1 MNSHHVRH
9 PTREVGIGWLV
20 LPLAGAMVALA
31 LLAAWPE
38 LFGQPL
44 PQDAG
49 ALSAAPAAPY
59 TSSDPSLPP
68 ASSVFKDGASY
79 ETAQHVDTF

>member
-1 MNSHHVRH
+1 MNTHSVRH
-9 PTREVGIGWLV
+9 PTRELGTGWFV
-20 LPLAGAMVALA
+20 LPLAGAVVALA

-38 LFGQPL
+38 LFSEPL
-44 PQDAG
+44 PDDAG
-49 ALSAAPAAPY
+49 ALASVPAAPFAS
-59 TSSDPSLPP
+59 TDPQVPS